1 MRREEKKGE
10 AKQTNQDPVN
20 VRIADRFREPPLG
33 DGLLVFVV
41 TRPDHNGGVMDQPLD
56 LVNSLL
62 LHSRQEILVRGIQR
76 ASKHELLPHHQ
87 SHFIAQVVQI

>member
-41 TRPDHNGGVMDQPLD
+41 LNASSRFVVRIAVDTARVSTYLRAKRNG
-56 LVNSLL
+56 
-62 LHSRQEILVRGIQR
+62 
-76 ASKHELLPHHQ
+76 
-87 SHFIAQVVQI
+87 